1 MLQLPRLPQYVR
13 LVGSVRADRRATG
26 SEPTETGGKRA
37 MNVDDGTRIDEEA
50 RAQGISREEL
60 LKRAAVAGL
69 AIAGAGGLA
78 RSATAAIDAS
88 FPKRGG
94 TFRLGVPGGSA
105 KDIIDGQYIVTTPD
119 IARLMTGWETLVNN
133 DGRFKL
139 KFDGLAEEI
148 SANERGD
155 EGTIRVHDGSEFYNG
170 KTMGAADVR
179 DWLARRCYG
188 KVGLGRRAV
197 LASIEPPRS

>member
-1 MLQLPRLPQYVR
+1 
-13 LVGSVRADRRATG
+13 
-26 SEPTETGGKRA
+26 

-69 AIAGAGGLA
+69 AIAGAGGIT
-78 RSATAAIDAS
+78 RSAVAAIDAS
-88 FPKRGG
+88 TPKRGG
-94 TFRLGVPGGSA
+94 TLRLGVPGGSA

-139 KFDGLAEEI
+139 KFDGLADEI
-148 SANERGD
+148 SANERGHVW
-155 EGTIRVHDGSEFYNG
+155 TLRVQ
-170 KTMGAADVR
+170 DVI
-179 DWLARRCYG
+179 YF
-188 KVGLGRRAV
+188 
-197 LASIEPPRS
+197 